1 MTTINDIYGSG
12 ESKYLNA
19 ADLQKKTHSLTIN
32 RWEAAD
38 FTDDGGEKKRK
49 IVLFFDGKKK
59 GLALNITN
67 ARSLAYLFGDSPD
80 GWVGKKIELYP
91 TIVDFG
97 GKPVEAVRVRPIAPA
112 SNDLDDDIPF

>member
-19 ADLQKKTHSLTIN
+19 ADLQKRTHSLVID

-38 FTDDGGEKKRK
+38 FNEDSGEKKRK
-49 IVLFFDGKKK
+49 LVLFFDGKKK

-67 ARSLAYLFGDSPD
+67 ARALAYLFGDNPD

-91 TIVDFG
+91 TIVDFQ
-97 GKPVEAVRVRPIAPA
+97 GKPVEAVRVRPMVPA
-112 SNDLDDDIPF
+112 AGELEDEIPF